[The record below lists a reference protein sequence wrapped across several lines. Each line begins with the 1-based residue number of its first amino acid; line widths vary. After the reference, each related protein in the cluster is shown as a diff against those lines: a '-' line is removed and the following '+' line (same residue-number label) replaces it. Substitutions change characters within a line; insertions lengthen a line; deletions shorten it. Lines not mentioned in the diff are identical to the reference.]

1 MIAEIIVY
9 VIFVLSISIAAVVTI
24 AAIKYRKA
32 DKSRR
37 FAEGAFDTS
46 IRKSDIFY
54 FVSAF
59 IAIWAALFEVAAFA
73 FKDTPAAGIP
83 IATVFFVAEVISV
96 FLLRNTVNWE
106 LELEEE
112 SLTHTD
118 LFGRQ
123 NIYAYADLTRR
134 PWFGGYRYYARGKFV
149 FGVGFVRGG
158 LVYLNKIMESCGEE
172 RRLSVA
178 VKKWESDPA
187 TVYARALEE
196 ERVLRKSATE
206 NDKRLIDSLIASVNE
221 TGALQ
226 AEYLADILKAKP
238 ADCRVL
244 GSIAE
249 KIPDFDNKNIQAKL
263 VEVCAV
269 AGNVAAVPAILGAYR
284 RLSDEQVALY
294 GDKYDKV
301 LAAIGADEYSAEY
314 RELILTDTG
323 AAVFAELT
331 CALAKNGASGIK
343 EALVKRVNDYL
354 YADLKPGVSLEK
366 AILNALK
373 ALSFTVYDYEVA
385 DLFKQVSLKAPSP
398 DVCAFAEELCFAYK
412 PQTVGT

>member
-1 MIAEIIVY
+1 MVAEIIVY

-118 LFGRQ
+118 LFGRK
-123 NIYAYADLTRR
+123 NIYDYADLTRR
-134 PWFGGYRYYARGKFV
+134 SWFGGYRYYARGKFV
-149 FGVGFVRGG
+149 FGVSFVSGG
-158 LVYLNKIMESCGEE
+158 LVYLNKIMESEGE
-172 RRLSVA
+172 RRLSAA
-178 VKKWESDPA
+178 VKSVEEDPA
-187 TVYARALEE
+187 TVYAKELSFEHAWL
-196 ERVLRKSATE
+196 KSATA
-206 NDKRLIDSLIASVNE
+206 NDKSLITGLVAEVNA
-221 TGALQ
+221 TGTVR

-238 ADCRVL
+238 ADERIL
-244 GSIAE
+244 KLIAE
-249 KIPDFDNKNIQAKL
+249 KIPDFNDKNMQAKL
-263 VEVCAV
+263 VEASAV
-269 AGNVAAVPAILGAYR
+269 KANFVAVPAIIKAYR
-284 RLSDEQVALY
+284 GLNDEQVFLY
-294 GDKYDKV
+294 GASYDKA
-301 LAAIGADEYSAEY
+301 LAAIGDEEY
-314 RELILTDTG
+314 TREYGELISTESGT
-323 AAVFAELT
+323 AIFAELMRSLIKRD
-331 CALAKNGASGIK
+331 APGIK
-343 EALVKRVNDYL
+343 EKLIGRLETYLDGGECGARADVSATNILRALALTEHDEEVKRL
-354 YADLKPGVSLEK
+354 MERASLR
-366 AILNALK
+366 
-373 ALSFTVYDYEVA
+373 
-385 DLFKQVSLKAPSP
+385 APSP
-398 DVCAFAEELCFAYK
+398 EVCATAEELCFEYNRI
-412 PQTVGT
+412 

>member
-1 MIAEIIVY
+1 MVAEIIVY
-9 VIFVLSISIAAVVTI
+9 VIFVLSISTAAVVTI

-123 NIYAYADLTRR
+123 NIYAYADLTRK

-149 FGVGFVRGG
+149 FGVSFVSGG
-158 LVYLNKIMESCGEE
+158 LVYLNKIMESEGE
-172 RRLSVA
+172 RLLSVA
-178 VKKWESDPA
+178 VKSVEEDPA
-187 TVYARALEE
+187 TVYAKELSFERAWL
-196 ERVLRKSATE
+196 KSATA
-206 NDKRLIDSLIASVNE
+206 NDKSLITGLVAEVNA
-221 TGALQ
+221 TGTVR

-249 KIPDFDNKNIQAKL
+249 KQ
-263 VEVCAV
+263 
-269 AGNVAAVPAILGAYR
+269 
-284 RLSDEQVALY
+284 Q
-294 GDKYDKV
+294 KY
-301 LAAIGADEYSAEY
+301 
-314 RELILTDTG
+314 
-323 AAVFAELT
+323 
-331 CALAKNGASGIK
+331 SG
-343 EALVKRVNDYL
+343 
-354 YADLKPGVSLEK
+354 
-366 AILNALK
+366 
-373 ALSFTVYDYEVA
+373 
-385 DLFKQVSLKAPSP
+385 
-398 DVCAFAEELCFAYK
+398 
-412 PQTVGT
+412 

>member
-1 MIAEIIVY
+1 MISEIFVY

-118 LFGRQ
+118 LFGRK
-123 NIYAYADLTRR
+123 NIYDYADLTRR

-149 FGVGFVRGG
+149 FGVGFVSGG
-158 LVYLNKIMESCGEE
+158 LVYLNKIMESEGE
-172 RRLSVA
+172 RLLSVA
-178 VKKWESDPA
+178 VKSVEEDPA
-187 TVYARALEE
+187 TIYARELSF
-196 ERVLRKSATE
+196 ERAWLKSATA
-206 NDKRLIDSLIASVNE
+206 NDKSLITGLIAELNA
-221 TGALQ
+221 TGAMRV
-226 AEYLADILKAKP
+226 EYVADILKAKP
-238 ADCRVL
+238 TEERILKLIADR
-244 GSIAE
+244 
-249 KIPDFDNKNIQAKL
+249 IPELDDKNMQAKL
-263 VEVCAV
+263 VEASAV
-269 AGNVAAVPAILGAYR
+269 ESNFAAVPAIIKSYR
-284 RLSDEQVALY
+284 GLNEEQAVLY
-294 GDKYDKV
+294 GAKYDEALTV
-301 LAAIGADEYSAEY
+301 IGDGEYLSEYDELIFTGNGAAI
-314 RELILTDTG
+314 
-323 AAVFAELT
+323 FAELMQS
-331 CALAKNGASGIK
+331 LAKRNTPGIK
-343 EALVKRVNDYL
+343 EKLIGRLETYLDDGESGACADKAAANILRALALTGYDEEVKRL
-354 YADLKPGVSLEK
+354 MERASMR
-366 AILNALK
+366 
-373 ALSFTVYDYEVA
+373 
-385 DLFKQVSLKAPSP
+385 APSP
-398 DVCAFAEELCFAYK
+398 EVCALAEELCFAYK
-412 PQTVGT
+412 QI

>member
-1 MIAEIIVY
+1 MISEIFVY

-158 LVYLNKIMESCGEE
+158 LVYLNKIMESEGE

-178 VKKWESDPA
+178 VKSVEEDPA
-187 TVYARALEE
+187 TIYAKELSFERAWL
-196 ERVLRKSATE
+196 KSATA
-206 NDKRLIDSLIASVNE
+206 NDKSLITGLVAEVNA
-221 TGALQ
+221 TGTVR

-238 ADCRVL
+238 ADERIL
-244 GSIAE
+244 KLIAE
-249 KIPDFDNKNIQAKL
+249 KIPDFNDKNMQAKL
-263 VEVCAV
+263 VEASAV
-269 AGNVAAVPAILGAYR
+269 KANFVAVPAIIKAYR
-284 RLSDEQVALY
+284 GLNDEQVFLY
-294 GDKYDKV
+294 GASYDKA
-301 LAAIGADEYSAEY
+301 LAAIGDEEY
-314 RELILTDTG
+314 TREYGELISTESG
-323 AAVFAELT
+323 SAIFAELMQ
-331 CALAKNGASGIK
+331 ALAKRNTPGIK
-343 EALVKRVNDYL
+343 EKLIGRLETYLDGGESGACADKAAANILRALALTGYDEEVKRL
-354 YADLKPGVSLEK
+354 MERASMR
-366 AILNALK
+366 
-373 ALSFTVYDYEVA
+373 
-385 DLFKQVSLKAPSP
+385 APSP
-398 DVCAFAEELCFAYK
+398 EVCALAEELCFAYK
-412 PQTVGT
+412 QI

>member
-1 MIAEIIVY
+1 MVAEIIVY

-46 IRKSDIFY
+46 IRKSNIFY
-54 FVSAF
+54 FVSPF
-59 IAIWAALFEVAAFA
+59 LAIWAALFEVAAFA

-83 IATVFFVAEVISV
+83 IAVVFFVAEIASV
-96 FLLRNTVNWE
+96 FLLRNIINWKI
-106 LELEEE
+106 ELEED

-158 LVYLNKIMESCGEE
+158 LVYLNKIMESEGE
-172 RRLSVA
+172 RLLSVA
-178 VKKWESDPA
+178 VKSVEEDPA
-187 TVYARALEE
+187 TIYARELSF
-196 ERVLRKSATE
+196 ERAWLKSATA
-206 NDKRLIDSLIASVNE
+206 NDKSLITGLVAEVNA
-221 TGALQ
+221 TGTVR

-294 GDKYDKV
+294 GDKYDKA

>member
-1 MIAEIIVY
+1 MVAEIIVY

-96 FLLRNTVNWE
+96 FLLRNTVNWK
-106 LELEEE
+106 LELEED

-149 FGVGFVRGG
+149 FGVGIVSGG
-158 LVYLNKIMESCGEE
+158 LVYLNKIMESEGE

-187 TVYARALEE
+187 TVYAKELSFERAWL
-196 ERVLRKSATE
+196 KSATA
-206 NDKRLIDSLIASVNE
+206 NDKSLITGLVAEVNA
-221 TGALQ
+221 TGTVR

-238 ADCRVL
+238 ADERIL
-244 GSIAE
+244 KLIAE
-249 KIPDFDNKNIQAKL
+249 KIPDFNDKNMQAKL
-263 VEVCAV
+263 VEASAV
-269 AGNVAAVPAILGAYR
+269 KANFVAVPAIIKAYR
-284 RLSDEQVALY
+284 GLNDEQVFLY
-294 GDKYDKV
+294 GASYDKA

>member
-1 MIAEIIVY
+1 MVAEIIVY

-59 IAIWAALFEVAAFA
+59 LAIWAALFEVAAFA

-158 LVYLNKIMESCGEE
+158 LVYLNKIMESEGE
-172 RRLSVA
+172 RLLSVA
-178 VKKWESDPA
+178 VKSVEEDPA
-187 TVYARALEE
+187 TIYARELSF
-196 ERVLRKSATE
+196 ERAWLKSATA
-206 NDKRLIDSLIASVNE
+206 NDKSLITGLVAEVNA
-221 TGALQ
+221 TGTVR

-294 GDKYDKV
+294 GDKYDKA

>member
-1 MIAEIIVY
+1 MVAEIIVY
-9 VIFVLSISIAAVVTI
+9 VIFVLSISTAAVVTI

-96 FLLRNTVNWE
+96 FLLRNTVNWK
-106 LELEEE
+106 LELEED

-149 FGVGFVRGG
+149 FGVGIVSGG
-158 LVYLNKIMESCGEE
+158 LVYLNKIMESEGE
-172 RRLSVA
+172 RLLSVA
-178 VKKWESDPA
+178 VKSVEEDPA
-187 TVYARALEE
+187 TIYAKELSFERAWL
-196 ERVLRKSATE
+196 KSATA
-206 NDKRLIDSLIASVNE
+206 NDKSLITGLVAEVNA
-221 TGALQ
+221 TGTVR

-238 ADCRVL
+238 ADERIL
-244 GSIAE
+244 KLIAE

-294 GDKYDKV
+294 GD
-301 LAAIGADEYSAEY
+301 
-314 RELILTDTG
+314 ILTDTG

>member
-1 MIAEIIVY
+1 MISEIFVY

-118 LFGRQ
+118 LFGRK
-123 NIYAYADLTRR
+123 NIYDYADLTRR

-158 LVYLNKIMESCGEE
+158 LVFLNKIMESEGE
-172 RRLSVA
+172 RLLSVA
-178 VKKWESDPA
+178 VKSVEEDPA
-187 TVYARALEE
+187 TIYARELSF
-196 ERVLRKSATE
+196 ERAWLKSATA
-206 NDKRLIDSLIASVNE
+206 NDKSLITGLVAEVNA
-221 TGALQ
+221 TGAMRV
-226 AEYLADILKAKP
+226 EYVADILKAKP
-238 ADCRVL
+238 TEERILKLIADR
-244 GSIAE
+244 
-249 KIPDFDNKNIQAKL
+249 IPELDDKNMQAKL
-263 VEVCAV
+263 VEASAV
-269 AGNVAAVPAILGAYR
+269 EANFVAVPAIIKAYR
-284 RLSDEQVALY
+284 GLNDEQVFLY
-294 GDKYDKV
+294 GASYDKA
-301 LAAIGADEYSAEY
+301 LAAIGDEEY
-314 RELILTDTG
+314 TREYGELISTESG
-323 AAVFAELT
+323 AAIFAELMQS
-331 CALAKNGASGIK
+331 LAKRNAPGIK
-343 EALVKRVNDYL
+343 ERLIERLETYLDDGESGACVDKAAANILRALALTGYDEEVKRL
-354 YADLKPGVSLEK
+354 MERASMR
-366 AILNALK
+366 
-373 ALSFTVYDYEVA
+373 
-385 DLFKQVSLKAPSP
+385 APSP
-398 DVCAFAEELCFAYK
+398 EVCALAEELCFAYK
-412 PQTVGT
+412 QI

>member
-1 MIAEIIVY
+1 MISEIIVY

-46 IRKSDIFY
+46 IRKSNIFY

-83 IATVFFVAEVISV
+83 IAVVFFVAEIASV
-96 FLLRNTVNWE
+96 FLLRNIINWKI
-106 LELEEE
+106 ELEED

-149 FGVGFVRGG
+149 FGVGIVSGG
-158 LVYLNKIMESCGEE
+158 IAYLNKIMESEGE
-172 RRLSVA
+172 RLLSVA
-178 VKKWESDPA
+178 VKSVEEDPA
-187 TVYARALEE
+187 TIYARELSF
-196 ERVLRKSATE
+196 ERAWLKSATA
-206 NDKRLIDSLIASVNE
+206 NDKSLITGLVAEVNA
-221 TGALQ
+221 TGTVR

-294 GDKYDKV
+294 GDKYDKA

>member
-1 MIAEIIVY
+1 MISEIIVY

-118 LFGRQ
+118 LFGRK
-123 NIYAYADLTRR
+123 NIYDYADLTRR

-149 FGVGFVRGG
+149 FGVGFVSGG
-158 LVYLNKIMESCGEE
+158 LVYLNKIMESEGE
-172 RRLSVA
+172 RRLSAA
-178 VKKWESDPA
+178 VKSVEEDPA
-187 TVYARALEE
+187 TIYAKELSFERAWL
-196 ERVLRKSATE
+196 KSATA
-206 NDKRLIDSLIASVNE
+206 NDKSLITGLVAEVNA
-221 TGALQ
+221 TGTVR

-238 ADCRVL
+238 ADERIL
-244 GSIAE
+244 KLIAE

-294 GDKYDKV
+294 GDKYDKA

>member
-1 MIAEIIVY
+1 MVAEIIVY

-96 FLLRNTVNWE
+96 FLLRNTVNWK
-106 LELEEE
+106 LELEED

-149 FGVGFVRGG
+149 FGVGFVSGG
-158 LVYLNKIMESCGEE
+158 LVFLNKIMDSEGE
-172 RRLSVA
+172 RLLSVA
-178 VKKWESDPA
+178 VKSVEEDPA
-187 TVYARALEE
+187 TIYAKELSFERAWL
-196 ERVLRKSATE
+196 KSATA
-206 NDKRLIDSLIASVNE
+206 NDKSLITGLVAEVNA
-221 TGALQ
+221 TGTVR

-238 ADCRVL
+238 ADERIL
-244 GSIAE
+244 KLIAE

-294 GDKYDKV
+294 GDKYDKA